1 MQHRIIRTSF
11 ALVGIGALALAG
23 CSSSSPDAPASPD
36 ADHHVSIALDW
47 SPNTNHTGIYVAEEL
62 GYFDEAGI
70 DVEILPYASTPV
82 AQLVSAGEADFGI
95 VGQSD
100 LQTSRAAGLDVVSV
114 YSIVQSDTGRLV
126 YLKSRDDIASPADLD
141 GKVFGGFGV
150 PLYTAFMAST
160 IQGAGGKGEFD
171 EVMLDTGAYEA
182 LKNGSIDFTSS
193 VMTWEDVEAEIEGHP
208 YASFR
213 YQDYG
218 VPEQQAIGI
227 ASSDAYLEANHDDA
241 DAFVK
246 AVQKGFQYAIDNPS
260 DAADLLIQANEDTLG
275 TATEL
280 VHKSTELMATDGFY
294 FTEGVP
300 LGAAIPEYWADFGDY
315 IIDEGF
321 LVDAGGAKIT
331 EAPDWTEYYTNEFVE

>member
-1 MQHRIIRTSF
+1 MQHHIIRTSF

-23 CSSSSPDAPASPD
+23 CSSSTPDSSSSD
-36 ADHHVSIALDW
+36 AAHSVSIALDW
-47 SPNTNHTGIYVAEEL
+47 SPNTNHTGIYVAQEL

-100 LQTSRAAGLDVVSV
+100 LQTARAAGLDVVSV

-126 YLKSRDDIASPADLD
+126 YLEDNDEISSPADLD
-141 GKVFGGFGV
+141 GTVFGGFGV

-182 LKNGSIDFTSS
+182 LKSGSIDFTSS

-227 ASSDAYLEANHDDA
+227 ASSDAYIESNNADA

-260 DAADLLIQANEDTLG
+260 EAADLLIQANEDTLG

-280 VHKSTELMATDGFY
+280 VHKSTELMAGEGFY
-294 FTEGVP
+294 YAEGVP
-300 LGAAIPEYWADFGDY
+300 LGAAIPEYWNEFGDY
-315 IIDEGF
+315 IIEHGF
-321 LVDAGGAKIT
+321 LVDASGKKIT
-331 EAPDWTEYYTNEFVE
+331 EAPDWSAYFTNEFVE

>member
-1 MQHRIIRTSF
+1 MQQHIIRTSF

-23 CSSSSPDAPASPD
+23 CASTSPDASSSSE
-36 ADHHVSIALDW
+36 DHTVSIALDW
-47 SPNTNHTGIYVAEEL
+47 SPNTNHTGIYVAQEL
-62 GYFDEAGI
+62 GYFEDAGL

-100 LQTSRAAGLDVVSV
+100 VQTARAAGLDVVSV

-126 YLKSRDDIASPADLD
+126 YLQDRDDIESPADLD
-141 GKVFGGFGV
+141 GAVFGGFGV
-150 PLYTAFMAST
+150 PLYTAFMKST

-227 ASSDAYLEANHDDA
+227 ASSDAYLEQNHDDA

-246 AVQKGFQYAIDNPS
+246 AVQKGFQYAIDNP
-260 DAADLLIQANEDTLG
+260 DEAADLLIQANEDTLG

-280 VHKSTELMATDGFY
+280 VHKSTELMASDGFY
-294 FTEGVP
+294 YAEGVT
-300 LGAAIPEYWADFGDY
+300 LGAAVPEYWEALGDY
-315 IIDEGF
+315 IIEQGF
-321 LVDAGGAKIT
+321 LVDAGGQKIT
-331 EAPDWTEYYTNEFVE
+331 EAPDWSEYYTNEFVE

>member
-1 MQHRIIRTSF
+1 MQHHIIRTSF
-11 ALVGIGALALAG
+11 AIAAVGALALAG
-23 CSSSSPDAPASPD
+23 CSADSPASD
-36 ADHHVSIALDW
+36 EGSGGHAVSIALDW
-47 SPNTNHTGIYVAEEL
+47 SPNTNHTGIYVAQEL
-62 GYFDEAGI
+62 GYFEEAGL

-100 LQTSRAAGLDVVSV
+100 VQTARASGLDVVSV

-126 YLKSRDDIASPADLD
+126 YLEDRDDISSPADLD
-141 GKVFGGFGV
+141 GTVFGGFGV
-150 PLYTAFMAST
+150 PLYTAFMQST

-227 ASSDAYLEANHDDA
+227 ASSDAYLEQNHDDA

-246 AVQKGFQYAIDNPS
+246 AVQKGFQYAIDNPDEAS
-260 DAADLLIQANEDTLG
+260 ELLIQANEDTLG
-275 TATEL
+275 TASEL

-294 FTEGVP
+294 FAEGVT
-300 LGAAIPEYWADFGDY
+300 LGAAVPEYWDALGDY
-315 IIDEGF
+315 IIEHGF
-321 LVDAGGAKIT
+321 LVDAGGATIT
-331 EAPDWTEYYTNEFVE
+331 EAPDWSEYYTNEFVE

>member
-1 MQHRIIRTSF
+1 MHHRIIRSSF
-11 ALVGIGALALAG
+11 ALAGIGALALAG
-23 CSSSSPDAPASPD
+23 CSSSTDTPASS
-36 ADHHVSIALDW
+36 AEGRHAVTIALDW
-47 SPNTNHTGIYVAEEL
+47 SPNTNHTGIYVAQEL
-62 GYFDEAGI
+62 GYFDDAGI

-100 LQTSRAAGLDVVSV
+100 LQTAHAAGLDVVSV

-126 YLKSRDDIASPADLD
+126 YLDGAFDSPADLD
-141 GKVFGGFGV
+141 GTVFGGFGV
-150 PLYTAFMAST
+150 PLYDAFMKST

-182 LKNGSIDFTSS
+182 LENGSIDFTSS
-193 VMTWEDVEAEIEGHP
+193 VSTWEDVEAEIEGHP

-227 ASSDAYLEANHDDA
+227 ASSDAYIESNHDDA
-241 DAFVK
+241 AAFVK
-246 AVQKGFQYAIDNPS
+246 AVQKGFQYAIDNPD

-275 TATEL
+275 TAEEL
-280 VHKSTELMATDGFY
+280 VHKSTELMATDPYY

-315 IIDEGF
+315 IMEHGF
-321 LVDAGGAKIT
+321 LVDASGNEIT
-331 EAPDWTEYYTNEFVE
+331 EEPDWTEYYTNEFVE

>member
-1 MQHRIIRTSF
+1 MQHRIVRTSF
-11 ALVGIGALALAG
+11 ALAGAGALALAG
-23 CSSSSPDAPASPD
+23 CASTSPASD
-36 ADHHVSIALDW
+36 SSDGEHTVSIALDW
-47 SPNTNHTGIYVAEEL
+47 SANTNHTGIYVAQEL

-100 LQTSRAAGLDVVSV
+100 VQTSRAAGLDVVSV

-126 YLKSRDDIASPADLD
+126 YLADNKDISSPADLD
-141 GKVFGGFGV
+141 GTVFGGFGV
-150 PLYTAFMAST
+150 PLYSAFMAST

-182 LKNGSIDFTSS
+182 LKNGAIDFTSS
-193 VMTWEDVEAEIEGHP
+193 VMTWEDIEAEIEGHP
-208 YASFR
+208 YAAFR

-227 ASSDAYLEANHDDA
+227 ASSDAYLESNHDDA

-246 AVQKGFQYAIDNPS
+246 AVQKGFQYAIDNP
-260 DAADLLIQANEDTLG
+260 DEAADLLIEANPDVLG
-275 TATEL
+275 TASEL
-280 VHKSTELMATDGFY
+280 VHKSAELMATDGY
-294 FTEGVP
+294 YYADGVTV
-300 LGAAIPEYWADFGDY
+300 GAAVPEYWNELGDY
-315 IIDEGF
+315 IVKVGY
-321 LVDAGGAKIT
+321 LVDANGDKIT
-331 EAPDWTEYYTNEFVE
+331 ESPDWSEYYTNEFVE

>member
-11 ALVGIGALALAG
+11 ALVGMGALALAG
-23 CSSSSPDAPASPD
+23 CSSTSTPSSSPSSSEK
-36 ADHHVSIALDW
+36 VTFALDW
-47 SPNTNHTGIYVAEEL
+47 APNTNHTGIYVAEEL

-82 AQLVSAGEADFGI
+82 AQLVSAGEADFGV

-100 LQTSRAAGLDVVSV
+100 LQTARAAGLDVVSV

-126 YLKSRDDIASPADLD
+126 YLDGAFDSPADLD

-150 PLYTAFMAST
+150 PLYTAFMQST
-160 IQGAGGKGEFD
+160 IQGAGGKGDFD

-227 ASSDAYLEANHDDA
+227 ASSDAFIEAHPDEA
-241 DAFVK
+241 EAFVK

-260 DAADLLIQANEDTLG
+260 EAADLLIKANEDTLG

-280 VHKSTELMATDGFY
+280 VHKSAELMATDGFY
-294 FTEGVP
+294 FTDGVP

-315 IIDEGF
+315 IMEHGF
-321 LVDAGGAKIT
+321 LVDASGNEIT